1 MNEIEEIF
9 YKCFDIKPHYID
21 GCKLA
26 DRYWHNEE
34 LANEYGT
41 FDKYMKIECPAKYQ
55 DCTDECKYA
64 FDKGI
69 YPELTDRILLK
80 LICLLSQVTVMQI
93 DDVNDYKHLRNNILA
108 CCIDLVEA
116 KELNVNR
123 KNQIKHQVQS
133 LFTEGEE

>member
-1 MNEIEEIF
+1 MNEIEEKF
-9 YKCFDIKPHYID
+9 YTVFNIKPHYID

-41 FDKYMKIECPAKYQ
+41 FDQYMKIECPAKYQ
-55 DCTDECKYA
+55 ACTDECKYA

-69 YPELTDRILLK
+69 YSGITDRILLE
-80 LICLLSQVTVMQI
+80 LICILSRYHKEAPYTIYSYSIEEVKEEI
-93 DDVNDYKHLRNNILA
+93 LDDCITLGNI
-108 CCIDLVEA
+108 
-116 KELNVNR
+116 
-123 KNQIKHQVQS
+123 IKHQVQS

>member
-1 MNEIEEIF
+1 MNEIEEKF
-9 YKCFDIKPHYID
+9 YKTFGIEPLYID

-41 FDKYMKIECPAKYQ
+41 FDQYMKIECPAKYQ

-69 YPELTDRILLK
+69 YPEITDRILLELLA
-80 LICLLSQVTVMQI
+80 LI
-93 DDVNDYKHLRNNILA
+93 NDKTLDCIKKQILA
-108 CCIDLVEA
+108 KVIGIMSDNPY
-116 KELNVNR
+116 K
-123 KNQIKHQVQS
+123 IKQVQS